1 MENQQRHIIC
11 YYSMKFNADNGNSK
25 GLFLIIND
33 KRLIFKSRE
42 NFIAEDLREAHIKC
56 LKCLMAE
63 IERLEIK
70 GKIASEDKVYINTDS
85 EAVLDKINEIL
96 SGFKENKC
104 SIKKLSKIAL
114 KLQWHRNWELV
125 FNKNN
130 SKELYKFLKEF
141 YGNNK
146 KVKDLKRKNKEN
158 NDTKNINKVLE
169 NNNLDIIFFDFEMN
183 CTNAE
188 GVNNEIISIGAV
200 RYSSNDN
207 KVFYSYIKPSFNSV
221 LSDRCKTLT
230 NINQKE
236 IDNADYFTKVF
247 SRFEK
252 WVGEDQAI
260 FISWGNDDIRALKRD
275 VRLNKCN
282 LSIVDKMVNNY
293 GNLQAVITKHLNNKT
308 QISLINAL
316 KAYDI
321 EFEGHQHNALDDTIN
336 LGKLYVKFK
345 EELKDK
351 EFIRSSN

>member
-282 LSIVDKMVNNY
+282 LSIVDKMANNY

-351 EFIRSSN
+351 EFIGSSN